1 MPKLRVATL
10 PELEYAQRLVAKN
23 MRRIR
28 LKKRLTQEQVA
39 ERSETTP
46 VWISVCE
53 KGTRN
58 LSVRSLSAIA
68 YALGVPMAAL
78 LDTKDY
84 PETDP
89 TQRIY
94 SKSKQTAKRVAKS

>member
-1 MPKLRVATL
+1 MPKPSVAAF

-94 SKSKQTAKRVAKS
+94 SKQTAKRVAKS